1 MGAEAASWA
10 LLSGIMGL
18 GLAAFFLA
26 CAVGCLLIV
35 FHLNQD

>member
-1 MGAEAASWA
+1 MDAEAASYA

-26 CAVGCLLIV
+26 CALGMLFIIL
-35 FHLNQD
+35 HLNQE